1 MFVAADTAYRLSPG
15 RVGGSPAAAPDEAA
29 AAVLRHQLPYLF
41 LLALCPPLVRSVEY
55 EMVCGL

>member
-1 MFVAADTAYRLSPG
+1 MFIAADTAHRGLHG
-15 RVGGSPAAAPDEAA
+15 RVSGSFAAASNEVA
-29 AAVLRHQLPYLF
+29 AAVLRHEFPYLF